1 MDPSE
6 MGMQDLMQDQSQE
19 IVENLLDDWKQDWK
33 PFMEKVLVC
42 AVNRGIA
49 ISIIAEGGRSINSH
63 VQVEDAGK
71 ALQLDDKSQSDVL
84 NLGGDGTIDI
94 KAGVWQSRG
103 WKELKPLSLKLQSL
117 PQLRK
122 LVREL
127 GRGGGMGP
135 LRRAPRQEV
144 SKMLSMRI
152 GGEKPQP
159 GL

>member
-1 MDPSE
+1 M
-6 MGMQDLMQDQSQE
+6 
-19 IVENLLDDWKQDWK
+19 
-33 PFMEKVLVC
+33 
-42 AVNRGIA
+42 
-49 ISIIAEGGRSINSH
+49 
-63 VQVEDAGK
+63 
-71 ALQLDDKSQSDVL
+71 
-84 NLGGDGTIDI
+84 IDI

-144 SKMLSMRI
+144 GRMCLLHIRGRG
-152 GGEKPQP
+152 GGEKKS
-159 GL
+159 

>member
-1 MDPSE
+1 M
-6 MGMQDLMQDQSQE
+6 
-19 IVENLLDDWKQDWK
+19 
-33 PFMEKVLVC
+33 
-42 AVNRGIA
+42 
-49 ISIIAEGGRSINSH
+49 
-63 VQVEDAGK
+63 
-71 ALQLDDKSQSDVL
+71 QLDDKSQSDIL
-84 NLGGDGTIDI
+84 DLGGDGMIDI

-144 SKMLSMRI
+144 SRVCFMPTQEDGKVIARI
-152 GGEKPQP
+152 VEPVGCVVADRF
-159 GL
+159 GLDRRSALQCRSSLRLTREE